1 MMDNFQ
7 KLIDEYSIYV
17 FVIAILIVAIIV
29 YAIVSLISSKM
40 QKSPEKNRKSS
51 TASNNGISTE
61 AKLQYEEKIRY
72 LESRVRKLEG
82 EIDDY
87 IYEINDAKLATI
99 NLKDSLSKEAN
110 KKIEGSDELLSEDLD
125 EFDED
130 YGDEIIVEVLPEE
143 INTIEDEVVTEVVTE
158 DEVEEIS
165 PPAELTQLRDVIIKK
180 IEMYSKEIPTLDK
193 TSEGLARK
201 ANIMNELAKAKHL
214 LEEYNTLE
222 EKYMSKK

>member
-51 TASNNGISTE
+51 TASNNSISTE

>member
-143 INTIEDEVVTEVVTE
+143 INTIEDEVVTE

>member
-143 INTIEDEVVTEVVTE
+143 TNTIEDEVVTEVVTE
-158 DEVEEIS
+158 DEEIS